1 MSAEMILAIGSLVA
15 GISGIISAV
24 LLYRKTLAL
33 LEYRMGEVE
42 KKLDEHN
49 GYAKKFTEL
58 AEVLSELKTDIAVI
72 RNDISYLKIGK

>member
-1 MSAEMILAIGSLVA
+1 
-15 GISGIISAV
+15 
-24 LLYRKTLAL
+24 
-33 LEYRMGEVE
+33 MGEVE